1 MTKEIWGLIPL
12 KALNF
17 AKQRLAGS
25 LAPEERAGLF
35 MSMVKDVLRALEA
48 ARSISRTVIVTADR
62 DAYGSLASDHVELID
77 ERPGGLSR
85 AVEDAARYA
94 AEQGAAGIVML
105 PGDLPLVTAADID
118 VMAALITRQP
128 AVAISPDMD
137 ENGTNCIAV
146 SPPDLMRYHFGEGS
160 FHRHRIEAR
169 ARGAAPTVKHL
180 SRLALDVD
188 TVDDLAWLLDRLD
201 EAPVHGCT
209 RAYVMS
215 GDMASRLGHPHN
227 THSLGRKA

>member
-1 MTKEIWGLIPL
+1 MTTEIWGLIPL

-35 MSMVKDVLRALEA
+35 MSMVRDVVRALQA
-48 ARSISRTVIVTADR
+48 ARSISRVVIVTADR

-94 AEQGAAGIVML
+94 GERGATGIVML
-105 PGDLPLVTAADID
+105 PGDLPLVTAEDID
-118 VMAALITRQP
+118 VMAELVTHQP
-128 AVAISPDMD
+128 AIAISPDVD

-146 SPPDLMRYHFGEGS
+146 SPPDLMRYHFGGGS
-160 FHRHRIEAR
+160 FHRHCHEAR

-180 SRLALDVD
+180 PGLALDVD
-188 TVDDLAWLLDRLD
+188 TVADLAWLLDRLD
-201 EAPVHGCT
+201 ETPVHSCT
-209 RAYVMS
+209 RAYVIS
-215 GDMASRLGHPHN
+215 HDMASRLGHPHN
-227 THSLGRKA
+227 TRSLSRKA